1 MNKVLPSIL
10 GVKDVESFLDILI
23 DLKNKQI
30 SDINSIHV
38 DIMDGIFVE
47 NKCVDLS
54 VIKHI
59 KEKEFI
65 ADVHLMV
72 ESPKELIEKAIGYG
86 ADNITIHYEI
96 KNFYDMLKLLLK
108 YREKYNINVGVSICP
123 ETDTN
128 VLEPILD
135 KIDSVLVMSVH
146 PGKGGQ
152 AFIEDSYSKIG
163 KLRNLSKN
171 IRIVVDGGVNNSNIE
186 KILKNG
192 ADNVVVGSYITADIT
207 SSSEKI
213 QSLML
218 NLENNFS
225 NKYNHSIEE
234 KRYGK
239 MKKIAVMTAGGD
251 CCGLNAAIK
260 TIVCEANKKGID
272 VVGIL
277 DGYKGFIEKRY
288 KNLTLGDVNDIENL
302 GGTILGS
309 SNKECP
315 FYYLVDKE
323 KNIYEDLTNDG
334 IKGLKELDVE
344 GLIVIGGDGT
354 LDSARVINERGF
366 PTIGIPKTID
376 NDMVASNPTIGF
388 DTSVNNNIEC
398 ISKLKS
404 TAYSHNRAM
413 VVEIMGRTSGYL
425 ALYTGF
431 ASGADVI
438 LLPERDYNFDI
449 VCDRVKEAVASK
461 RYAIV
466 CVSEAAK
473 EIGKQETILKMVEDS
488 FEQKRY
494 GGVSENLAK
503 AIEAK
508 TGIETR
514 NLILGHMQRGGETL
528 FTDIVRASLQADYA
542 LELLLNGET
551 GYIVGIE
558 DFKLKK
564 MQFPKIR
571 VPRTLDFDNNELIKT
586 AKNMGISFGI

>member
-10 GVKDVESFLDILI
+10 GVKDVNNFI
-23 DLKNKQI
+23 DKLTNLRENKI
-30 SDINSIHV
+30 SDINAIHI
-38 DIMDGIFVE
+38 DIMDGKFVE
-47 NKCVDLS
+47 NRCMDISDIEIVKD
-54 VIKHI
+54 KGY
-59 KEKEFI
+59 I

-72 ESPKELIEKAIGYG
+72 EEPEELIEEAIKLG

-96 KNFYDMLKLLLK
+96 ANFYKTLK
-108 YREKYNINVGVSICP
+108 YLTKIQQKYNIGIGVSICP
-123 ETDTN
+123 ETDIYA
-128 VLEPILD
+128 LEPILT
-135 KIDSVLVMSVH
+135 KIDSVLIMSVH

-152 AFIEDSYSKIG
+152 AFIEDSYK
-163 KLRNLSKN
+163 KLKELRKLSKK
-171 IRIVVDGGVNNSNIE
+171 IRIVVDGGVNNTNIN
-186 KILKNG
+186 KIIDSG
-192 ADNVVVGSYITADIT
+192 ADNVVIGSYLTSDI
-207 SSSEKI
+207 
-213 QSLML
+213 
-218 NLENNFS
+218 NDLENKLKNL
-225 NKYNHSIEE
+225 YE
-234 KRYGK
+234 KRLGI
-239 MKKIAVMTAGGD
+239 MKKIAIMTAGGD

-260 TIVCEANKKGID
+260 TIVYEAHNRGIE
-272 VVGIL
+272 VIGIL
-277 DGYKGFIEKRY
+277 DGYKGFVEKKY
-288 KNLTLGDVNDIENL
+288 KKLELRHVNDIEKL

-315 FYYLVDKE
+315 FYYLVDEE
-323 KNIYEDLTNDG
+323 KKIYKDLTDEG
-334 IKGLKELDVE
+334 IQGLRELEVE

-354 LDSARVINERGF
+354 LDSARVINERGM

-404 TAYSHNRAM
+404 TARSHNRIM

-425 ALYTGF
+425 TLYSGF
-431 ASGADVI
+431 ASNADVI
-438 LLPERDYNFDI
+438 LLPEKDYDFDK
-449 VCDRVKEAVASK
+449 VCSKVKKAVASK

-466 CVSEAAK
+466 CISESAK
-473 EIGKQETILKMVEDS
+473 EIGKEETILKMVEDS

-494 GGVSENLAK
+494 GGVSEVLAK
-503 AIEAK
+503 RIEEK

-542 LELLLNGET
+542 LELLLNNES
-551 GYIVGIE
+551 GYIVGTE

-564 MQFPKIR
+564 IKFPKIR

-586 AKNMGISFGI
+586 AMNMGVCFGI

>member
-10 GVKDVESFLDILI
+10 GVEDTESFLDILI
-23 DLKNKQI
+23 DLRKKQKTN
-30 SDINSIHV
+30 INSIHI
-38 DIMDGIFVE
+38 DIMDGAFVE
-47 NKCVDLS
+47 NTCLDIDK
-54 VIKHI
+54 IKI
-59 KEKEFI
+59 VKDKNFI

-72 ESPKELIEKAIGYG
+72 EEPSVLIQDAIEFG
-86 ADNITIHYEI
+86 ANNITIHYEI
-96 KNFYDMLKLLLK
+96 EKFYDALKLLLK
-108 YREKYNINVGVSICP
+108 YRERYNINIGVSICP
-123 ETDTN
+123 DTDAT
-128 VLEPILD
+128 VLEPIID

-152 AFIEDSYSKIG
+152 AFIESSYNKIKDLR
-163 KLRNLSKN
+163 KLSEK
-171 IRIVVDGGVNNSNIE
+171 IRIVVDGGVNNTNIQ
-186 KILKNG
+186 KIIDAG
-192 ADNVVVGSYITADIT
+192 ADNVVIGSYIT
-207 SSSEKI
+207 SN
-213 QSLML
+213 L
-218 NLENNFS
+218 NEIEARIKKLNN
-225 NKYNHSIEE
+225 KE
-234 KRYGK
+234 KRYDK
-239 MKKIAVMTAGGD
+239 MKKIAIMTAGGD

-260 TIVCEANKKGID
+260 TVVSEAKIRNIE

-277 DGYKGFIEKRY
+277 DGYKGFVEKRY
-288 KNLTLGDVNDIENL
+288 KNLELSDVKDIENI

-323 KNIYEDLTNDG
+323 KNIYEDLTDEG
-334 IKGLKELDVE
+334 IKGLKDIGVE

-354 LDSARVINERGF
+354 LDSARVINDRGF

-388 DTSVNNNIEC
+388 DTAINNNIEC
-398 ISKLKS
+398 IAKLKS
-404 TAYSHNRAM
+404 TAYSHKRIM

-431 ASGADVI
+431 SAGADVI
-438 LLPERDYNFDI
+438 LLPEKDYDFDK
-449 VCDRVKEAVASK
+449 VCERVLQAVEAK

-473 EIGKQETILKMVEDS
+473 EQGKQETILKVVEDS

-494 GGVSENLAK
+494 GGVSEKLAK
-503 AIEAK
+503 AIEER

-514 NLILGHMQRGGETL
+514 NLILGHLQRGGETL

-542 LELLLNGET
+542 LELLLSNET

-564 MQFPKIR
+564 IKFPTIR
-571 VPRTLDFDNNELIKT
+571 VPRTLDFENNELIKT
-586 AKNMGISFGI
+586 ARNMGISFGI